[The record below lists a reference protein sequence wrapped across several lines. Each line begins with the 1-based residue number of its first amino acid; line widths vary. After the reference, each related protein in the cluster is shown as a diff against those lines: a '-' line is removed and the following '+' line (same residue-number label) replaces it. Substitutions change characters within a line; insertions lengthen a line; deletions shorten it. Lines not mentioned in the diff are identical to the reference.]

1 MEEICSV
8 SGKRRVKRMRTSLI
22 FLLIFIFSIGIST
35 AQSKHLKVIL
45 EQLQINESDCMMELV
60 KESSIPFDKEKSL
73 IFIPKTTYKDESSF
87 NCDVYLILFETKT
100 GKILQQFY
108 KSNALWSDAIHCD
121 EVLFDFAPYKLD
133 VKTRAFGL
141 RLKFSNESIPNPY
154 RIEYLSLF
162 VLQKDS
168 LIQVLKGFPVFE
180 FSGEYDTQCT
190 GKFIEEKKILIIDNL
205 KTNSYSDI
213 IVKRTITNTT
223 TFDVNGDCKEKNSV
237 NLSTS
242 RLKFLNG
249 TYPFK

>member
-1 MEEICSV
+1 
-8 SGKRRVKRMRTSLI
+8 MRTSLT
-22 FLLIFIFSIGIST
+22 FLLIFIFSIGISS
-35 AQSKHLKVIL
+35 AQSNQLKVVL
-45 EQLQINESDCMMELV
+45 EQLQI
-60 KESSIPFDKEKSL
+60 KESECMIKLIKERPIPFDKSKSL
-73 IFIPKTTYKDESSF
+73 IFIPKISYQDESSY
-87 NCDVYLILFETKT
+87 NCDVYLIVFETKT
-100 GKILQQFY
+100 GKILNRFY
-108 KSNALWSDAIHCD
+108 ESDALWSDAIHCD

-133 VKTRAFGL
+133 VKTRAFGV
-141 RLKFSNESIPNPY
+141 RFKFSNESIPNPY

-168 LIQVLKGFPVFE
+168 LIQVLKDFPVFE

-190 GKFIEEKKILIIDNL
+190 GEFIEEKKILIIDGL

-213 IVKRTITNTT
+213 IVKSTIKNTT